1 MEEDDDKDL
10 LSAALSEAGI
20 DSLLRSCDSR
30 CSAING
36 GSAEETGIGRRGD
49 EVESSLPVFGSDYAP
64 SEMPMLQPCSSA
76 SLPCSTS
83 ASSVRRGSVL
93 HVPLPNNRSYRG
105 KASFHSFVSNSGGQ
119 GPVGAY
125 RIVIRKP
132 SSSNR
137 GVGIA
142 ATRIPVSGGDLRSSG
157 TTRSCFTV
165 RGIQSSTAVRGDIVC
180 PTLKAETPMTH
191 SQPRSRLSRGANVSG
206 VSQMFLNQGSAARL
220 AMNVTPQQSRPFNR
234 FASPSQGVNPSVP
247 DFARRRVGPGSPYS
261 PASAQ
266 VEDSSSQDD
275 DLPEIEDVS
284 PEEDFGLSH
293 ADTYSDYAP
302 SKLRSGLPHPDPV
315 VETSSLTSVQP
326 PEIWYHISIPE
337 HIVDT
342 GRLSALQLETIIY
355 ACQQHEHILP
365 NGERTGYLI
374 GDGPGVG
381 KGRTIAGIIYEN
393 YLLGRKRSIW
403 FSVSSDLKYD
413 AQRDLADVGAD
424 KIKVHALNKFKYSK
438 ISGKENGSVKKGVI
452 FATYA
457 SLIGE
462 SQNAKSKYRTRIK
475 QLLHWC
481 GGTLFDGVIVL
492 DECHRAKNLVPSG
505 SSRPTKTGKTVMELQ
520 TALPKAR
527 IVYASATG
535 ATEPRHMAYMTR
547 LGLWGEG
554 RAFPDFNS
562 FISAVER
569 RGVGAMEIIAMDMKL
584 RGLYLARQLSFTG
597 VSFRVEEVTLSADF
611 IHMYD
616 ESVKLWLE
624 ARRQFQLVISILS
637 ADKNQ
642 RKAMWGQ
649 FWAAHQRFFKYLCI
663 AAKVKACVRLA
674 RESVRNGKCVV
685 IGLQSTGEARTLEQ
699 LDEYGGELTDFVS
712 TAKGVF
718 QALIEK
724 HFPSGENDF
733 VAMSVVG
740 AKRSQNSK
748 RPALAKKG
756 RFDYSLSDAELSP
769 EASFSS
775 EDSIP
780 DEWDDLSESEGNSE
794 TSLND
799 KSDTSSDR
807 SDQDSSSSSEEAH
820 DSFNPFMLGDDS
832 EEDPWE
838 EKMKSADTFRKVQK
852 RKHRSKSIKAE
863 ADGVQ
868 ELIVKSESVV
878 AENEVSANE
887 FLHSGSS
894 FLAPDFTPLRLASE
908 LGLSQVQ
915 VVKAD
920 LLAAVERLGEIL
932 PPNTLDELINELGGP
947 QNVAEMTGRKGR
959 VVSTDDGQV
968 VYQLRNDGDVPVEMM
983 NMTEKERFMNG
994 SKYIAIISEAA
1005 SSGISLHADRRVE
1018 NKRRRVHITLELP
1031 WSADKA
1037 VQQFG
1042 RTHRSNQVNSPEYI
1056 FLISEL
1062 AGEQRF
1068 ASVVA
1073 KRLESL
1079 GALTHGDRRATE
1091 TRDFSQFNLDTKYGR
1106 VALETTLKSILGWV
1120 APIVPPPADYKGNFF
1135 NDMLQFMEGVGFVYR
1150 ESSSRPFQLEKDI
1163 NMTKFLNRILGLP
1176 VSAQNALFQYF
1187 SDTLKEVIE
1196 QAKRDGRYD
1205 LGILDLGQTHEKV
1218 KKLKTTTYVG
1228 TLKSTGMKTELHVVS
1243 VERGMLWH
1251 EAMDLYC
1258 QNMGDDDGF
1267 YISSNTRLRPTSILV
1282 CAARGRRS
1290 TKNDQQLF
1298 TVYKPYCS
1306 INAKVEPLSQI
1317 KQRYRKVL
1325 PKDAE
1330 PIWKEQYLSSGV
1342 NCQHVYWHGKCKA
1355 VESGQLCEMGK
1366 RVRIFHILSGS
1377 VVATWNLLEEVVASA
1392 STRQQNRMQ
1401 VVRLRTDQNQKLVG
1415 LIIPNSCVQTLM
1427 TYLQQ
1432 NSSQFFVK
1440 NFDEVGLQVTKDKF

>member
-1 MEEDDDKDL
+1 MEENDEKDL
-10 LSAALSEAGI
+10 LLAALSEAGI
-20 DSLLRSCDSR
+20 DGLLKNSDAR
-30 CSAING
+30 
-36 GSAEETGIGRRGD
+36 GSAVNGRPTEEGQSNVHGSELQR
-49 EVESSLPVFGSDYAP
+49 SPPVFGSGHVHND
-64 SEMPMLQPCSSA
+64 MPTLHPCSSA
-76 SLPCSTS
+76 PSLLSSS
-83 ASSVRRGSVL
+83 APAASRGRV
-93 HVPLPNNRSYRG
+93 VYIP
-105 KASFHSFVSNSGGQ
+105 
-119 GPVGAY
+119 
-125 RIVIRKP
+125 
-132 SSSNR
+132 SSNR
-137 GVGIA
+137 GNEGKSALPSFVANSGGRGSLGHYRILIRKPNSFVKTGGPT
-142 ATRIPVSGGDLRSSG
+142 ATRVPVTRVDLGKNLTARD
-157 TTRSCFTV
+157 FNV
-165 RGIQSSTAVRGDIVC
+165 RGAQSSTSVRSDVEC
-180 PTLKAETPMTH
+180 PKLKAEGYVTH
-191 SQPRSRLSRGANVSG
+191 GQVKPRLSSGATAPG
-206 VSQMFLNQGSAARL
+206 ISQMFLNQGSAARL
-220 AMNVTPQQSRPFNR
+220 AMSATSQHPRPSFSRL
-234 FASPSQGVNPSVP
+234 ASHSQGTTPTVPDVSRGRAGPVSPYPSVKT
-247 DFARRRVGPGSPYS
+247 
-261 PASAQ
+261 
-266 VEDSSSQDD
+266 
-275 DLPEIEDVS
+275 EIEDSNSEEGDTTEVEDVP

-337 HIVDT
+337 HIIDT

-355 ACQQHEHILP
+355 ACQQHENILP
-365 NGERTGYLI
+365 NGERSGYLI

-413 AQRDLADVGAD
+413 AQRDLADVGAE
-424 KIKVHALNKFKYSK
+424 KIKVHALNKFKYTK

-481 GGTLFDGVIVL
+481 GGPLFDGVIVL

-520 TALPKAR
+520 TSLPKAR

-624 ARRQFQLVISILS
+624 ARRQFQLVIGILS

-733 VAMSVVG
+733 IAMSVVG
-740 AKRSQNSK
+740 ARRSQNAK
-748 RPALAKKG
+748 RQVPTKKS
-756 RFDYSLSDAELSP
+756 RFEHSLSDTELSS
-769 EASFSS
+769 ELSLSS
-775 EDSIP
+775 DEGGIVA
-780 DEWDDLSESEGNSE
+780 DEWTDLSERNSRTNMNE
-794 TSLND
+794 EASGSGSNG
-799 KSDTSSDR
+799 SDED
-807 SDQDSSSSSEEAH
+807 SSSSEEVC

-832 EEDPWE
+832 DEDPWE
-838 EKMKSADTFRKVQK
+838 EKMKIADTVRKVQK
-852 RKHRSKSIKAE
+852 RKRRSKSSKEEEDTVKELNIKA
-863 ADGVQ
+863 
-868 ELIVKSESVV
+868 ESVV
-878 AENEVSANE
+878 AENVVSADE

-920 LLAAVERLGEIL
+920 LLAAIERLGEIL

-994 SKYIAIISEAA
+994 SKRIAIISEAA
-1005 SSGISLHADRRVE
+1005 SSGISLHADRRVS
-1018 NKRRRVHITLELP
+1018 NRRRRVHITLELP

-1068 ASVVA
+1068 ASIVA

-1091 TRDFSQFNLDTKYGR
+1091 TRDLSQFNLDTKYGR
-1106 VALETTLKSILGWV
+1106 AALETTLKSILGWV
-1120 APIVPPPADYKGNFF
+1120 APIVPSPADYKGNFF

-1150 ESSSRPFQLEKDI
+1150 ESSKRPFQLEKDI

-1187 SDTLKEVIE
+1187 ADTLKEVVE

-1205 LGILDLGQTHEKV
+1205 LGILDLGLPHEKV
-1218 KKLKTTTYVG
+1218 KKVKTTTYVG
-1228 TLKSTGMKTELHVVS
+1228 TMRAAGMKIELHALS
-1243 VERGMLWH
+1243 VERGMLWN
-1251 EAMDLYC
+1251 EAMDMYC
-1258 QNMGDDDGF
+1258 LNMGDDDGF
-1267 YISSNTRLRPTSILV
+1267 YISTNPRLKPTAILI

-1290 TKNDQQLF
+1290 AKNDQQLF
-1298 TVYKPYCS
+1298 TVYKPYCAS
-1306 INAKVEPLSQI
+1306 NPKAEPLSNI
-1317 KQRYRKVL
+1317 TQRYRKVL
-1325 PKDAE
+1325 PKEAE
-1330 PIWKEQYLSSGV
+1330 LIWREMYESSDT

-1355 VESGQLCEMGK
+1355 TESGHVCEMGK
-1366 RVRIFHILSGS
+1366 RVRTIHILSGS
-1377 VVATWNLLEEVVASA
+1377 VVSAWNLLEDVIATA

-1415 LIIPNSCVQTLM
+1415 LIIPNSCVETLM
-1427 TYLQQ
+1427 AYLEK
-1432 NSSQFFVK
+1432 SSNQFFVK
-1440 NFDEVGLQVTKDKF
+1440 GYD

>member
-1 MEEDDDKDL
+1 
-10 LSAALSEAGI
+10 
-20 DSLLRSCDSR
+20 
-30 CSAING
+30 
-36 GSAEETGIGRRGD
+36 
-49 EVESSLPVFGSDYAP
+49 
-64 SEMPMLQPCSSA
+64 
-76 SLPCSTS
+76 
-83 ASSVRRGSVL
+83 
-93 HVPLPNNRSYRG
+93 
-105 KASFHSFVSNSGGQ
+105 
-119 GPVGAY
+119 
-125 RIVIRKP
+125 
-132 SSSNR
+132 
-137 GVGIA
+137 
-142 ATRIPVSGGDLRSSG
+142 
-157 TTRSCFTV
+157 
-165 RGIQSSTAVRGDIVC
+165 
-180 PTLKAETPMTH
+180 
-191 SQPRSRLSRGANVSG
+191 
-206 VSQMFLNQGSAARL
+206 MFMNQGSAARL
-220 AMNVTPQQSRPFNR
+220 AMSATSHRPRPSFSR
-234 FASPSQGVNPSVP
+234 FASHSQGTNSSVP
-247 DFARRRVGPGSPYS
+247 DIGRTRVGPLSPYPS
-261 PASAQ
+261 VKAEI
-266 VEDSSSQDD
+266 EDSNSEEGDTT
-275 DLPEIEDVS
+275 EVEDVS
-284 PEEDFGLSH
+284 PEEDFALSH

-337 HIVDT
+337 HVIDT

-355 ACQQHEHILP
+355 ACQQHENILP
-365 NGERTGYLI
+365 NGERSGYLI

-413 AQRDLADVGAD
+413 AQRDLADVGAE
-424 KIKVHALNKFKYSK
+424 KIKVHALNKFKYTK

-481 GGTLFDGVIVL
+481 GGPLFDGVIVL

-554 RAFPDFNS
+554 RAFPDFGS

-624 ARRQFQLVISILS
+624 ARRQFQLVIGILS

-733 VAMSVVG
+733 IAMSVVG
-740 AKRSQNSK
+740 AKRSQSTSQRHAK
-748 RPALAKKG
+748 RQVPTKKS
-756 RFDYSLSDAELSP
+756 RFEHSLSDTELSSELSLSSDEKAIADEWAELSERNSRTNLN
-769 EASFSS
+769 EASGSDGDGS
-775 EDSIP
+775 
-780 DEWDDLSESEGNSE
+780 DEE
-794 TSLND
+794 
-799 KSDTSSDR
+799 
-807 SDQDSSSSSEEAH
+807 SSSSEEVR
-820 DSFNPFMLGDDS
+820 DSFNPFMMGDDS
-832 EEDPWE
+832 DEGKLTFLKSLYLNYANMDVDPWE
-838 EKMKSADTFRKVQK
+838 EKMKIADTIRKVQK
-852 RKHRSKSIKAE
+852 RKHRSKSTKEEEDTVKELNAKA
-863 ADGVQ
+863 
-868 ELIVKSESVV
+868 ESVV
-878 AENEVSANE
+878 SENVVSADE

-920 LLAAVERLGEIL
+920 LLAAIERLGEIL

-947 QNVAEMTGRKGR
+947 QNVAE
-959 VVSTDDGQV
+959 
-968 VYQLRNDGDVPVEMM
+968 LRNDGDVPVEMM

-994 SKYIAIISEAA
+994 SKRIAIISEAA
-1005 SSGISLHADRRVE
+1005 SSGISLHADRRVS
-1018 NKRRRVHITLELP
+1018 NHKRRVHITLELP

-1042 RTHRSNQVNSPEYI
+1042 RTHRSNQVSSPEYI

-1068 ASVVA
+1068 ASIVA

-1091 TRDFSQFNLDTKYGR
+1091 TRDLSQFNLDTKYGR
-1106 VALETTLKSILGWV
+1106 AALETTLKSILGWV
-1120 APIVPPPADYKGNFF
+1120 APIVPSPADYKGSFF

-1150 ESSSRPFQLEKDI
+1150 ESNNRPFQLEKDI

-1187 SDTLKEVIE
+1187 ADTLKEVVD

-1205 LGILDLGQTHEKV
+1205 LGILDLGLPHEKV
-1218 KKLKTTTYVG
+1218 KKVKTTTYVG
-1228 TLKSTGMKTELHVVS
+1228 TMRAAGMKIELHVVS
-1243 VERGMLWH
+1243 VERGMLWN
-1251 EAMDLYC
+1251 EAMDMYC
-1258 QNMGDDDGF
+1258 LNMGDDDGF
-1267 YISSNTRLRPTSILV
+1267 YISTVCLRIVQFAPFNPRLKPTAILI

-1290 TKNDQQLF
+1290 VKSDQQLF
-1298 TVYKPYCS
+1298 FVYKPYCAY
-1306 INAKVEPLSQI
+1306 NPKTEPLSNI
-1317 KQRYRKVL
+1317 KQRYRRVL

-1330 PIWKEQYLSSGV
+1330 PIWREMYDSSDT
-1342 NCQHVYWHGKCKA
+1342 NCQHIYWYWAVHGKCKA
-1355 VESGQLCEMGK
+1355 AKSGHLCEMGK
-1366 RVRIFHILSGS
+1366 RVRMFHILSGS
-1377 VVATWNLLEEVVASA
+1377 VVSTWNLVIFFCATALLFFLMNAFQLEDVVATA

-1415 LIIPNSCVQTLM
+1415 LIIPNSCVETLM
-1427 TYLQQ
+1427 AYLQK
-1432 NSSQFFVK
+1432 SSNQFFVK
-1440 NFDEVGLQVTKDKF
+1440 GY